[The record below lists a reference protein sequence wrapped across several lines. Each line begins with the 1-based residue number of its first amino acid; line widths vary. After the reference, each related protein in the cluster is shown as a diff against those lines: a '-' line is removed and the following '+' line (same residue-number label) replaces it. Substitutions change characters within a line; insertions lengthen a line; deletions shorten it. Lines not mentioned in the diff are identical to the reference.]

1 MVNLMIQS
9 EEFLARNLFSIVVG
23 AHSDVGGVGHTKGG
37 GSNSM
42 SSTSM
47 FQNRNP
53 GVGDRN
59 SSVGGRESSVGGGE
73 SSVGGGRESSISGG
87 ESSVGGGRESSVDV
101 VGRDTMDGY
110 KRIGLTLDN
119 MLNSMVLGDVLGSK
133 GSIRLSS
140 VVAGA
145 VVVGDLVGDR
155 SDSTVGNRADNM
167 ATSSVGKR
175 VDHRVHQ
182 MAASS
187 VGNRADNRLK
197 SRVCAHWKSRIS
209 SQGGNSRMVDNSRVS
224 LSLSI
229 PLANG
234 VDIRVVVRV
243 VCIIGV

>member
-53 GVGDRN
+53 SVGDRN

-87 ESSVGGGRESSVDV
+87 ESSVGG
-101 VGRDTMDGY
+101 VGRDTMDSY

-224 LSLSI
+224 FSVGI

-234 VDIRVVVRV
+234 VDIRVVGG
-243 VCIIGV
+243 VC